1 MMIKDEEVEKQA
13 FSLFVNRQILVTIQA
28 CVFNCLN
35 KQRNVGYKQ
44 RNVWSQQKY
53 IKKKRRR
60 RRLTRKKKKNRR
72 GEEERKGRRREEE
85 SRKRV
90 GKNLEWVCR
99 PNIGE
104 REGN

>member
-1 MMIKDEEVEKQA
+1 MIKDEEVEKQA

-53 IKKKRRR
+53 IKKE
-60 RRLTRKKKKNRR
+60 KKVNKK
-72 GEEERKGRRREEE
+72 EEEK
-85 SRKRV
+85 
-90 GKNLEWVCR
+90 
-99 PNIGE
+99 
-104 REGN
+104 

>member
-53 IKKKRRR
+53 IKKK
-60 RRLTRKKKKNRR
+60 KKEKKVNKK
-72 GEEERKGRRREEE
+72 EEEK
-85 SRKRV
+85 
-90 GKNLEWVCR
+90 
-99 PNIGE
+99 
-104 REGN
+104 